1 MDVSLPADLAQLKA
15 RFEQWRKNRKARSP
29 IPQDLLQAARD
40 LLDRYKVG
48 TVCRACRL
56 HPTSLKRPG
65 SSRAKPAK
73 PALKPARKT
82 QTAFF
87 SLPPTSLAPE
97 PPVPVRLPAQ
107 DCRLVLER
115 PDGARMTLVLPKL
128 DAAALATLCS
138 NFLRS

>member
-1 MDVSLPADLAQLKA
+1 MDVSLPDDLAQLKA
-15 RFEQWRKNRKARSP
+15 RFDHWRKNRKARSP

-48 TVCRACRL
+48 TICRACRL
-56 HPTSLKRPG
+56 HPTSLKRRG

-73 PALKPARKT
+73 PTVKPALKT
-82 QTAFF
+82 QAAFF
-87 SLPPTSLAPE
+87 SLPPTVPAPE
-97 PPVPVRLPAQ
+97 LPVPARLAAQ

-115 PDGARMTLVLPKL
+115 PDGARMILVAPHL
-128 DAAALATLCS
+128 DAATLNSLCS